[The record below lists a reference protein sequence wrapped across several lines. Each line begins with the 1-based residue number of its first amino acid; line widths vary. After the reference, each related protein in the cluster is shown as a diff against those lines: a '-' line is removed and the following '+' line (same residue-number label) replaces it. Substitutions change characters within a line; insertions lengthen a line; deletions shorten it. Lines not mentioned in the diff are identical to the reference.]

1 MANTTG
7 YIQVEFYLSRK
18 NVATLEYSLQTIGN
32 MNGNKFKPLAITLGI
47 IGTLLLIVSI
57 SLYAL
62 GLHSSSQLDKLNV
75 TSSIPVSTPV
85 IPIVVSNTLLKRDLI
100 SERTMKPAPISPKK
114 YIEDIPAK
122 ATSLAQNIE
131 NTTQVQGLERIEIK
145 EENDQPPDQPSN
157 VGNSDKL
164 LSGYSSDNFV
174 SGMHPR
180 DWADPRWSESDEQ
193 MKKPLD
199 FPSNGKIGEML
210 PEDFSGRAIN
220 IRIPAIKVDS
230 HVEQLEIIEKNGRK
244 EYETPKNV
252 VGRIPTDPNMFDS
265 VAGWYF
271 GHLES
276 PIKSEGN
283 VFHNLPEVADYLRD
297 GDPVYVFLYT
307 GDQEFIYQ
315 AVKSE
320 VLHESELK
328 LYDAGTHSIILVT
341 CSNRP
346 YYDHRQLVTAK
357 LVDVR

>member
-1 MANTTG
+1 MK
-7 YIQVEFYLSRK
+7 ER
-18 NVATLEYSLQTIGN
+18 
-32 MNGNKFKPLAITLGI
+32 KFKLLAITLGI
-47 IGTLLLIVSI
+47 VGALLLIVSI

-85 IPIVVSNTLLKRDLI
+85 IPIVVSNTLIEQDLI
-100 SERTMKPAPISPKK
+100 SDQKIKPTPISPKK

-122 ATSLAQNIE
+122 ATPLAQSIDYK
-131 NTTQVQGLERIEIK
+131 TQVQDLENIK
-145 EENDQPPDQPSN
+145 MEEENGQPPN
-157 VGNSDKL
+157 VGNIDKL
-164 LSGYSSDNFV
+164 LNGYSSGNFV

-193 MKKPLD
+193 VKKPLD

-210 PEDFSGRAIN
+210 PEDFSGKAIN

-230 HVEQLEIIEKNGRK
+230 TVEQLEIIEKNGRK
-244 EYETPKNV
+244 EYDTPKNV
-252 VGRIPTDPNMFDS
+252 VGRVPTDPNMFDS
-265 VAGWYF
+265 VTGWYF

-307 GDQEFIYQ
+307 GDQEFVYQ

-328 LYDAGTHSIILVT
+328 LYDAGTHSIVLVT

-357 LVDVR
+357 LVDVRQ

>member
-1 MANTTG
+1 MK
-7 YIQVEFYLSRK
+7 ER
-18 NVATLEYSLQTIGN
+18 
-32 MNGNKFKPLAITLGI
+32 KFKLLAITLGI
-47 IGTLLLIVSI
+47 VGALLLIVSV

-75 TSSIPVSTPV
+75 TYSIPVSTPV
-85 IPIVVSNTLLKRDLI
+85 IPIVVSNILIEQDLI
-100 SERTMKPAPISPKK
+100 SDQKIKPTPISPKK

-122 ATSLAQNIE
+122 ATPLAQSIDYK
-131 NTTQVQGLERIEIK
+131 TQVQDLENIEMK
-145 EENDQPPDQPSN
+145 EENGQPPN
-157 VGNSDKL
+157 VGNIDKL
-164 LSGYSSDNFV
+164 LNGYSSDNFV

-180 DWADPRWSESDEQ
+180 DWADPRWSKSDVQ
-193 MKKPLD
+193 VKKRLD
-199 FPSNGKIGEML
+199 FPSNGKVGEML
-210 PEDFSGRAIN
+210 PEDFSGKAIN

-230 HVEQLEIIEKNGRK
+230 TVEQLEIIEKNGRK

-252 VGRIPTDPNMFDS
+252 VGRVPTDPNMFDS
-265 VAGWYF
+265 VTGWYF

-307 GDQEFIYQ
+307 GDQEFVYQ

-328 LYDAGTHSIILVT
+328 LYDAGTHSIVLVT

-357 LVDVR
+357 LVDVRQ

>member
-1 MANTTG
+1 M
-7 YIQVEFYLSRK
+7 K
-18 NVATLEYSLQTIGN
+18 
-32 MNGNKFKPLAITLGI
+32 GNKFKPIAITLGI
-47 IGTLLLIVSI
+47 VGTLLLIVSI

-62 GLHSSSQLDKLNV
+62 GLHSSSQLDNLNV

-85 IPIVVSNTLLKRDLI
+85 MPIIVPNTLIKRDLI
-100 SERTMKPAPISPKK
+100 SDRKIKAAPISPKK
-114 YIEDIPAK
+114 NIEDIPAK
-122 ATSLAQNIE
+122 ATSFTQNID
-131 NTTQVQGLERIEIK
+131 NTTQVQDSEIIEIK
-145 EENDQPPDQPSN
+145 EENYQPQN
-157 VGNSDKL
+157 VGNIDKL

-180 DWADPRWSESDEQ
+180 NWADPRWSESDEQ
-193 MKKPLD
+193 VKKPLD

-230 HVEQLEIIEKNGRK
+230 TVEQLAIIEKNGRK
-244 EYETPKNV
+244 ECETPKNV

-265 VAGWYF
+265 VTGWYF

-307 GDQEFIYQ
+307 GDQEFVYQ

-328 LYDAGTHSIILVT
+328 LYDAGTHSIVLVT

-357 LVDVR
+357 LVDVRQ

>member
-1 MANTTG
+1 MK
-7 YIQVEFYLSRK
+7 ER
-18 NVATLEYSLQTIGN
+18 
-32 MNGNKFKPLAITLGI
+32 KFKLLAITLGI
-47 IGTLLLIVSI
+47 VGALLLIVSV

-75 TSSIPVSTPV
+75 TYSIPVSTPV
-85 IPIVVSNTLLKRDLI
+85 IPIVVSNILIEQDLI
-100 SERTMKPAPISPKK
+100 SDQKIKPTPISPKK

-122 ATSLAQNIE
+122 AMPLAQSIDYKAQVQDLENIE
-131 NTTQVQGLERIEIK
+131 MK
-145 EENDQPPDQPSN
+145 EENGQPPN
-157 VGNSDKL
+157 VGNIDKL
-164 LSGYSSDNFV
+164 LNGYSSDNFV

-180 DWADPRWSESDEQ
+180 DWADPRWSKSNEQ
-193 MKKPLD
+193 VKKPLD

-210 PEDFSGRAIN
+210 PEDFSGKAIN

-230 HVEQLEIIEKNGRK
+230 TVEQLEIIEKNGRK

-252 VGRIPTDPNMFDS
+252 VGRVPTDPNMFDS
-265 VAGWYF
+265 VTGWYF

-307 GDQEFIYQ
+307 GDQEFVYQ

-328 LYDAGTHSIILVT
+328 LYDAGTHSIVLVT

-357 LVDVR
+357 LVDVRQ

>member
-1 MANTTG
+1 MK
-7 YIQVEFYLSRK
+7 ERK
-18 NVATLEYSLQTIGN
+18 FRI
-32 MNGNKFKPLAITLGI
+32 LAVTLGI
-47 IGTLLLIVSI
+47 IGALLLIVST

-62 GLHSSSQLDKLNV
+62 GLYSSSQLDNLNV
-75 TSSIPVSTPV
+75 TSTIRVSTPV
-85 IPIVVSNTLLKRDLI
+85 IPIVVSDTPIARGIIPDREVKPSLI
-100 SERTMKPAPISPKK
+100 SSRK
-114 YIEDIPAK
+114 YIDNTAAR
-122 ATSLAQNIE
+122 ATPLAQNSDRK
-131 NTTQVQGLERIEIK
+131 TLAPVLE
-145 EENDQPPDQPSN
+145 SN
-157 VGNSDKL
+157 VMKAESGSRLNDENIDKL

-193 MKKPLD
+193 PEKPQNFL
-199 FPSNGKIGEML
+199 SNGKIDQML
-210 PEDFSGRAIN
+210 PQDFSGKAIN

-230 HVEQLEIIEKNGRK
+230 NVEQLEIIEKNGRN

-252 VGRIPTDPNMFDS
+252 VGRVPTDPNMLDS
-265 VAGWYF
+265 VTGWYF

-283 VFHNLPEVADYLRD
+283 VFHNLPQVADYIRD

-307 GDQEFIYQ
+307 SDQEFIYQ

-357 LVDVR
+357 LVDVRQ

>member
-1 MANTTG
+1 MK
-7 YIQVEFYLSRK
+7 ER
-18 NVATLEYSLQTIGN
+18 
-32 MNGNKFKPLAITLGI
+32 KFKLLAITLGI
-47 IGTLLLIVSI
+47 VGALLLIVSI

-85 IPIVVSNTLLKRDLI
+85 IPIVVSNTLIERDLI
-100 SERTMKPAPISPKK
+100 SAQKIKPTPISPKK
-114 YIEDIPAK
+114 YIEDISAK
-122 ATSLAQNIE
+122 ATPLAQSIDYK
-131 NTTQVQGLERIEIK
+131 TQVQDLENIEMK
-145 EENDQPPDQPSN
+145 EENGQPPN
-157 VGNSDKL
+157 VGNIDKL
-164 LSGYSSDNFV
+164 LNGYSSDNFV

-180 DWADPRWSESDEQ
+180 DWADPRWSKSDKQ

-210 PEDFSGRAIN
+210 PEDFSGKAIN
-220 IRIPAIKVDS
+220 IRIPVIKVDS
-230 HVEQLEIIEKNGRK
+230 TVEQLEIIEKNGRK

-252 VGRIPTDPNMFDS
+252 VGRVPTDPNMFDS
-265 VAGWYF
+265 VTGWYF

-307 GDQEFIYQ
+307 GDQEFVYQ

-328 LYDAGTHSIILVT
+328 LYDAGTHSIVLVT

-357 LVDVR
+357 LVDVRQ

>member
-1 MANTTG
+1 MK
-7 YIQVEFYLSRK
+7 ER
-18 NVATLEYSLQTIGN
+18 
-32 MNGNKFKPLAITLGI
+32 KFKLLAITLGI
-47 IGTLLLIVSI
+47 VGALLLIVSV

-75 TSSIPVSTPV
+75 TYSIPVSTPV
-85 IPIVVSNTLLKRDLI
+85 IPIVVSNILIEQDLI
-100 SERTMKPAPISPKK
+100 SDQKIKPTPISPKK

-122 ATSLAQNIE
+122 ATPLAQSIDYK
-131 NTTQVQGLERIEIK
+131 TQVQDLENIEMK
-145 EENDQPPDQPSN
+145 EENGQPPN
-157 VGNSDKL
+157 VGNIDKL
-164 LSGYSSDNFV
+164 LNGYSSDNFV

-180 DWADPRWSESDEQ
+180 DWADPRWSKSDVQ
-193 MKKPLD
+193 VKKRLD

-210 PEDFSGRAIN
+210 PEDFSGKAIN

-230 HVEQLEIIEKNGRK
+230 TVEQLEIIEKNGRK

-252 VGRIPTDPNMFDS
+252 VGRVPTDPNMFDS
-265 VAGWYF
+265 VTGWYF

-307 GDQEFIYQ
+307 GDQEFVYQ

-328 LYDAGTHSIILVT
+328 LYDAGTHSIVLVT

-357 LVDVR
+357 LVDVRQ

>member
-1 MANTTG
+1 MK
-7 YIQVEFYLSRK
+7 ER
-18 NVATLEYSLQTIGN
+18 
-32 MNGNKFKPLAITLGI
+32 KFKLLAITLGI
-47 IGTLLLIVSI
+47 VGALLLIVSV

-85 IPIVVSNTLLKRDLI
+85 IPIVVSNTLIEPDLI
-100 SERTMKPAPISPKK
+100 SAQKIKPTPISPKK

-122 ATSLAQNIE
+122 ATPLAQSIDYK
-131 NTTQVQGLERIEIK
+131 TQVQDLENIEMK
-145 EENDQPPDQPSN
+145 EENGQPPN
-157 VGNSDKL
+157 VGNIDKL
-164 LSGYSSDNFV
+164 LNGYSSDNFV

-180 DWADPRWSESDEQ
+180 DWAAPRWSKYDEQ
-193 MKKPLD
+193 VKKPLD

-210 PEDFSGRAIN
+210 PEDFSGKAIN

-230 HVEQLEIIEKNGRK
+230 TVEQLEIIEKNGRK

-252 VGRIPTDPNMFDS
+252 VGRVPTDPNMFDS
-265 VAGWYF
+265 VTGWYF

-307 GDQEFIYQ
+307 GDQEFVYQ

-328 LYDAGTHSIILVT
+328 LYDAGTHSIVLVT

-357 LVDVR
+357 LVDVRQ

>member
-1 MANTTG
+1 MK
-7 YIQVEFYLSRK
+7 ER
-18 NVATLEYSLQTIGN
+18 
-32 MNGNKFKPLAITLGI
+32 KFKLLAITLGI
-47 IGTLLLIVSI
+47 VGALLLIVSI

-85 IPIVVSNTLLKRDLI
+85 IPIVVSNTLTERDLI
-100 SERTMKPAPISPKK
+100 SAQEIKPTPISPKK
-114 YIEDIPAK
+114 HIEDIPTK
-122 ATSLAQNIE
+122 ATPLAQKFDYK
-131 NTTQVQGLERIEIK
+131 TQVQDLENIETK
-145 EENDQPPDQPSN
+145 EANGQPPN
-157 VGNSDKL
+157 VGNIDKL
-164 LSGYSSDNFV
+164 LNGYSSDNFV

-199 FPSNGKIGEML
+199 FSSNGKIGEML
-210 PEDFSGRAIN
+210 PEDFSGKAIS

-230 HVEQLEIIEKNGRK
+230 NVEQLEVIEKNGRK
-244 EYETPKNV
+244 EYETPINV
-252 VGRIPTDPNMFDS
+252 VGRIPTDPNMLDS
-265 VAGWYF
+265 VTGWYF

-328 LYDAGTHSIILVT
+328 LYDAGTHSIVLVT

-357 LVDVR
+357 LVDVRQ

>member
-1 MANTTG
+1 MK
-7 YIQVEFYLSRK
+7 ER
-18 NVATLEYSLQTIGN
+18 
-32 MNGNKFKPLAITLGI
+32 KFKLLAITLGVV
-47 IGTLLLIVSI
+47 GALLLIVSI
-57 SLYAL
+57 SLYTL

-85 IPIVVSNTLLKRDLI
+85 IPIVVSNTLIEQDII
-100 SERTMKPAPISPKK
+100 SARKIKPTPIPPKK
-114 YIEDIPAK
+114 NIEDIPAK
-122 ATSLAQNIE
+122 ITPLAQNIDYK
-131 NTTQVQGLERIEIK
+131 TQVQYFPNLEPR
-145 EENDQPPDQPSN
+145 EENDQPPN
-157 VGNSDKL
+157 VGNIDKL
-164 LSGYSSDNFV
+164 LSGYSSDSFV

-180 DWADPRWSESDEQ
+180 DWGDPRWSESDEQ
-193 MKKPLD
+193 MEKPLD
-199 FPSNGKIGEML
+199 FPTNGKIGEML
-210 PEDFSGRAIN
+210 PEDFLGKVIN

-230 HVEQLEIIEKNGRK
+230 TVEQLEIIEKNGRN

-252 VGRIPTDPNMFDS
+252 VGRVPTDPNMLDS
-265 VAGWYF
+265 VTGWYF

-307 GDQEFIYQ
+307 GEQEFIYQ

-328 LYDAGTHSIILVT
+328 LYDAGTHSIVLVT

-357 LVDVR
+357 LVDVRQ

>member
-1 MANTTG
+1 MK
-7 YIQVEFYLSRK
+7 ER
-18 NVATLEYSLQTIGN
+18 
-32 MNGNKFKPLAITLGI
+32 KFKLLAITLGI
-47 IGTLLLIVSI
+47 VGALLLIVSV

-85 IPIVVSNTLLKRDLI
+85 IPIVVSNTLIEPDLI
-100 SERTMKPAPISPKK
+100 SAQKIKPTPISPKK

-122 ATSLAQNIE
+122 ATPLAQSIDYK
-131 NTTQVQGLERIEIK
+131 TQVQDLENIEMK
-145 EENDQPPDQPSN
+145 EANGQPPN
-157 VGNSDKL
+157 IGNIDKL
-164 LSGYSSDNFV
+164 LNGYSSDNFV

-180 DWADPRWSESDEQ
+180 DWADPRWSKSDVQ
-193 MKKPLD
+193 VKKRLD

-210 PEDFSGRAIN
+210 PEDFSGKAIN

-230 HVEQLEIIEKNGRK
+230 TVEQLEIIEKNGRK

-252 VGRIPTDPNMFDS
+252 VGRVPTDPNMFDS
-265 VAGWYF
+265 VTGWYF

-307 GDQEFIYQ
+307 GDQEFVYQ

-328 LYDAGTHSIILVT
+328 LYDAGTHSIVLVT

-357 LVDVR
+357 LVDVRQ